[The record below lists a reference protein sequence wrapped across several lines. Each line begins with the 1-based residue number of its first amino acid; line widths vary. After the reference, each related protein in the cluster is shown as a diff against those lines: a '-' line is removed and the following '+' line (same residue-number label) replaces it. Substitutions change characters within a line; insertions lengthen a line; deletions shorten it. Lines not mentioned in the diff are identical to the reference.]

1 MPEEARGIV
10 LFAHGSGSGR
20 HSPRNHYVAEEL
32 QRIGLATLLIDLLTS
47 EEEEEDLRTGQLR
60 FDIGLLAERL
70 VGATDWLKQ
79 NPNTRQLRI
88 GHFGA
93 STGGGGAGRS
103 GTAAGERR
111 GASLGWRKPD
121 LAGQDN
127 LSRVQGSTLLI
138 VGGQDEPVIGMN
150 RQAMEHLRSEKRM
163 EIVPGAM
170 HLFEE
175 PGALEEVARLA
186 ADWFLR
192 HLDLPPE

>member
-1 MPEEARGIV
+1 MPEEARGVV

-20 HSPRNHYVAEEL
+20 HSPRNRYVAEKL